1 VLRCTGKVTA
11 SADPASH
18 QEIPVLT
25 SGAAQRMLVAAALVV
40 ALWLAVAWA
49 LS

>member
-1 VLRCTGKVTA
+1 MLTA
-11 SADPASH
+11 
-18 QEIPVLT
+18 
-25 SGAAQRMLVAAALVV
+25 GAAARLLGATAVVV

>member
-1 VLRCTGKVTA
+1 VPRRTGKVTA
-11 SADPASH
+11 GADPASG
-18 QEIPVLT
+18 QETAVLT
-25 SGAAQRMLVAAALVV
+25 SGATQRMLVAAALVV